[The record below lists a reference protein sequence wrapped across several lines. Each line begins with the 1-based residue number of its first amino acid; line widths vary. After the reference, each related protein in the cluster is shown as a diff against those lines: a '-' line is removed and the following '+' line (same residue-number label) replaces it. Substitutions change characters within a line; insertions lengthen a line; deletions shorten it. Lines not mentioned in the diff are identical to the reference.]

1 MSIFSSRC
9 HTSRAPRLAPSHL
22 SVAAWKTPLRG
33 REGTLPAFVSADVFN
48 SPDNPAQPGPATKQF
63 IVAAQQLFNAT
74 AARSVSTTW
83 ETVPVQVYSLKS

>member
-1 MSIFSSRC
+1 VRSAS
-9 HTSRAPRLAPSHL
+9 PRLTSHL

-33 REGTLPAFVSADVFN
+33 REGALPAFVSADVFN
-48 SPDNPAQPGPATKQF
+48 SPDNPTQPGPATKQF

-83 ETVPVQVYSLKS
+83 ETVPVQVYTSLKS